1 VTLDIATLFVV
12 TVFTLGVS
20 GVLLL
25 FTWLQNRETRALAWW
40 GATFLL
46 YAAAAAL
53 FGGRG
58 TLGEV
63 WSIQF
68 ADALLLLGYGMMWTG
83 ARVFEGRK
91 PLLPVAAFGAAIWL
105 VACQVEGFLPSD
117 PARVLLATGVIWAYG
132 FLFIRELWLGRHEQL
147 MSRWPVMAIVL
158 LHALLFPLRIPAV
171 LAMQF
176 PLSAAPNSFA
186 GTVTIFAPLFY
197 AFALVFLL
205 MALTKERAE
214 LRQRQAAT
222 HDPLTGIPNRRGFSE
237 RAQRVVARLA
247 LGRTPLTLLVFDL
260 DNFKNINDRFGHRTG
275 DRVLTL
281 FSDCATQSLRP
292 LDLLGRMGGDEF
304 VALLPGVTP
313 EIATGIAERVRDA
326 FAGAAQEVDG
336 HPVAATVSIG
346 IAAATQSG
354 FDFDALYA
362 SADAALY
369 RAKRNGRNRIE
380 PSRLAPEAPPQR
392 NERLMPVTAG
402 T

>member
-1 VTLDIATLFVV
+1 
-12 TVFTLGVS
+12 
-20 GVLLL
+20 
-25 FTWLQNRETRALAWW
+25 
-40 GATFLL
+40 
-46 YAAAAAL
+46 
-53 FGGRG
+53 
-58 TLGEV
+58 
-63 WSIQF
+63 
-68 ADALLLLGYGMMWTG
+68 
-83 ARVFEGRK
+83 
-91 PLLPVAAFGAAIWL
+91 
-105 VACQVEGFLPSD
+105 
-117 PARVLLATGVIWAYG
+117 
-132 FLFIRELWLGRHEQL
+132 
-147 MSRWPVMAIVL
+147 
-158 LHALLFPLRIPAV
+158 
-171 LAMQF
+171 
-176 PLSAAPNSFA
+176 
-186 GTVTIFAPLFY
+186 
-197 AFALVFLL
+197 
-205 MALTKERAE
+205 
-214 LRQRQAAT
+214 
-222 HDPLTGIPNRRGFSE
+222 
-237 RAQRVVARLA
+237 
-247 LGRTPLTLLVFDL
+247 VFDL

-380 PSRLAPEAPPQR
+380 PGRLAPEAPPQR
-392 NERLMPVTAG
+392 NERLMPLTAG